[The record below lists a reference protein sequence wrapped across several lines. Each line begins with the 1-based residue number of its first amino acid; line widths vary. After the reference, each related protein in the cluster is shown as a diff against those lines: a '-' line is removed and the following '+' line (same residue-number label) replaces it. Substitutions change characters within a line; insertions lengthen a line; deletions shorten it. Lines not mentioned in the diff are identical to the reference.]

1 MIATFFCHSMT
12 LNMTGS
18 SLVVEKNP
26 VGNFLKFAMNFPN
39 LLLLFSDGTLIKQ
52 VERELKT
59 HLICNEFVK
68 NKSKIVTVY
77 ITLGNDALLL
87 IYYSNRVFYKK
98 SYIKCGDIAC
108 MNYTVNEG
116 YLTTEIILWR

>member
-1 MIATFFCHSMT
+1 MLSK
-12 LNMTGS
+12 
-18 SLVVEKNP
+18 KNP

-39 LLLLFSDGTLIKQ
+39 LLLLFSDDTLIKQ

-59 HLICNEFVK
+59 HLICNNFVK

-77 ITLGNDALLL
+77 ITFGNDALPL
-87 IYYSNRVFYKK
+87 IYYSNRVFYKN

-116 YLTTEIILWR
+116 YLTTEIILRR